1 MLVECGA
8 ALHRILTLFGLPFS
22 RSVRDHLEIS
32 VSSGILSVVS
42 LDLELVLLHI
52 ILHVVIY
59 VRTSRILPPRTSDV
73 ACVTWCGI
81 TVALK

>member
-1 MLVECGA
+1 MSVERGA
-8 ALHRILTLFGLPFS
+8 ALHRILTLLGLPFPW
-22 RSVRDHLEIS
+22 SVRDHLEIS
-32 VSSGILSVVS
+32 VSSGILIVVS

-59 VRTSRILPPRTSDV
+59 VRTSRILLPRASDV